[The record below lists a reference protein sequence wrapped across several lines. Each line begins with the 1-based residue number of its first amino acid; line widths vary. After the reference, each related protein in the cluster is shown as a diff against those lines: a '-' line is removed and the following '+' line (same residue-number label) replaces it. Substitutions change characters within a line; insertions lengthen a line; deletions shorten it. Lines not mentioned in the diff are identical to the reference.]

1 MPALQEGVVWGR
13 LHALPQVPQLFGS
26 PVVLTSQPV
35 EAILSQSAFPSVHT
49 AMAQLDP
56 LQKDVAWA
64 RLHWLPQ
71 PPQLLWSFVKFTHC
85 WPASAAPA
93 QTVGVPPGH
102 AQAPPWQTAPL
113 GQWWPQLPQL
123 LRSVDKSAQTPE
135 HILSVLRHKMH
146 ALIEHRYPAWQAFP
160 QPPQLPWSVAV
171 STHAL
176 PHDVDCALGHLQA
189 PPTQLAPLGH
199 ATPQLP
205 QWLGSLCVSTH
216 CPALPHRVP
225 GQS

>member
-1 MPALQEGVVWGR
+1 
-13 LHALPQVPQLFGS
+13 LHALAQLPQLFGS
-26 PVVLTSQPV
+26 VVVLTSQPV
-35 EAILSQSAFPSVHT
+35 EAILSQSALPSVHT

-64 RLHWLPQ
+64 RLHRLPQ
-71 PPQLLWSFVKFTHC
+71 PPQLLWSFVRFTHC
-85 WPASAAPA
+85 LPASAAPA

-102 AQAPPWQTAPL
+102 TQAPPWQIAPL
-113 GQWWPQLPQL
+113 GQWLPQLPQL

-171 STHAL
+171 STHTL
-176 PHDVDCALGHLQA
+176 PHAVDCALGHLQA
-189 PPTQLAPLGH
+189 PPTQLAPLGQ

-216 CPALPHRVP
+216 CPALPHRIP